1 MLGEPTLL
9 DFIDHNPRPTRI
21 RATKAEIDAWDD
33 FLMNYAEMH
42 HPVTVRQLFYAATV
56 HFDNVPK
63 TEEGYGKI
71 QRRVKTLRMEQT
83 MPMHWIADYSRSV
96 WGVNAYASPSN
107 ALTDFSSNYHFDFW
121 DDRDE
126 TVEIWLEKSALAGV
140 LAPIITRYQ
149 VNLCPSAGQSSITFL
164 ESAIRRSAMRGKY
177 RFIAYTLYDFDASGR
192 SAAHTVSKRL
202 TEFGEWHGVDVV
214 HRPLALNYDQVISM
228 NLPSRPPKKEKKAW
242 EYPIAAEL
250 DAIAPAELRRMV
262 SMALA
267 AHMPA
272 GELERKMQIQDQH
285 RREIRMALMDV

>member
-1 MLGEPTLL
+1 ME
-9 DFIDHNPRPTRI
+9 
-21 RATKAEIDAWDD
+21 
-33 FLMNYAEMH
+33 YADCH
-42 HPVTVRQLFYAATV
+42 APVTVRQLFYACTV
-56 HFDNVPK
+56 YFDNVPK

-71 QRRVKTLRMEQT
+71 QRRVKTLRMQQT
-83 MPMHWIADYSRSV
+83 MPMHWIADYSRTV
-96 WGVNAYASPSN
+96 WGVDAYASPSN
-107 ALTDFSSNYHFDFW
+107 ALKDFSSNYHFDFW

-140 LAPIITRYQ
+140 LAPVTTRYQ

-164 ESAIRRSAMRGKY
+164 ESAIRRSAMKGKH

-192 SAAHTVSKRL
+192 SAAQTVSKRL

-214 HRPLALNYDQVISM
+214 HRPLALSYEQVIAM

-250 DAIAPAELRRMV
+250 DAIAPADLRQMV
-262 SMALA
+262 STALA

-272 GELERKMQIQDQH
+272 GELERKIEIEQRH